1 MLRSLVGSEMCIRDS
16 PCTACTR
23 SGGTYRLRS
32 LQHGLHPCSP
42 SCALTYK
49 EHVPHFFTCF
59 VFFAVVLIL
68 ASFEADATLGL
79 HYMHTVGFIHCDVK
93 LENTLICRSGGPTR
107 FVGKVTDPGL
117 WCGESGFESE
127 DIDFQEGNKVREK
140 SPRLEPVYASA
151 APAVWG
157 QTINTSIQSRTSV
170 AKSHLAESQVSPSWK
185 AFLVE
190 RCLFPVELCSHQGLF

>member
-1 MLRSLVGSEMCIRDS
+1 MHTFRGHIPPAKFATWPSSVLAFLCFD
-16 PCTACTR
+16 
-23 SGGTYRLRS
+23 
-32 LQHGLHPCSP
+32 LQRTCPPL
-42 SCALTYK
+42 
-49 EHVPHFFTCF
+49 FTCF

-79 HYMHTVGFIHCDVK
+79 HYMHTDGFIHCDVK

-140 SPRLEPVYASA
+140 SPRLEPVYAMCC
-151 APAVWG
+151 
-157 QTINTSIQSRTSV
+157 TR
-170 AKSHLAESQVSPSWK
+170 
-185 AFLVE
+185 
-190 RCLFPVELCSHQGLF
+190 GLGTND